1 MRGGSRQQAAGAVG
15 ADGLRLIEMRGPL
28 NTGQLG
34 TAPGPGP
41 GAGVIT
47 SADCFNYCGLHNPCL
62 PRHWSLVGD
71 MFSVQPRPHPAQM
84 LDPPGLSSNTL

>member
-1 MRGGSRQQAAGAVG
+1 MRGGSRQQGAGAVG

-34 TAPGPGP
+34 TAPGPEP

-47 SADCFNYCGLHNPCL
+47 PADCFNYCGLHNPCL
-62 PRHWSLVGD
+62 PSLVTGD
-71 MFSVQPRPHPAQM
+71 MFSPGPTRLKCWIRPACH
-84 LDPPGLSSNTL
+84 LILSNN

>member
-1 MRGGSRQQAAGAVG
+1 MRGGSRQQGAGAVG

-47 SADCFNYCGLHNPCL
+47 PADCFNYCGLHNPCL
-62 PRHWSLVGD
+62 PRHWSLVIC
-71 MFSVQPRPHPAQM
+71 SAQA
-84 LDPPGLSSNTL
+84 PPGSNAGSARPVI